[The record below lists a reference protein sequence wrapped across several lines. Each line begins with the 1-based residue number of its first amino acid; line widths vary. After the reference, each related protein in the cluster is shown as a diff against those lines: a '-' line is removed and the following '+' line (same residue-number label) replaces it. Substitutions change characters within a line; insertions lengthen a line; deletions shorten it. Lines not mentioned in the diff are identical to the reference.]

1 MKLHFSLVIREDS
14 LSEQVGKEVETM
26 LLDHNFIYDEKTPS
40 FVFCIGGDGT
50 FLKAVQRYKNK
61 LRSIKFVGIHT
72 GSLGFFADFNTSD
85 IPSLIKNL
93 QNENYIERQY
103 ALVEANVIQNAK
115 IRKFYAVNE
124 VKVENVHHT
133 LVLEVYL
140 NDQLL
145 ENYRGNGVLV
155 CTQLGSTGYNK
166 SLGGALIRRNLE
178 LLQYTK
184 IAPISNSV
192 YRPLINPLIINAK
205 DVLTFKGHNAFTYF
219 GYDSFTTKLK
229 DEPFTITVKL
239 SRKKVTIIHKQSRR
253 YTNII
258 REAFLK

>member
-14 LSEQVGKEVETM
+14 QSEQVGKEVKTT
-26 LLDHNFIYDEKTPS
+26 LLAHNFVYDDMTPN

-72 GSLGFFADFNTSD
+72 GSLGFFADFNNHD
-85 IPSLIKNL
+85 ITDIINDL
-93 QNENYIERQY
+93 QNKKYKQKQY
-103 ALVEANVIQNAK
+103 ALVEANIIQNGRN
-115 IRKFYAVNE
+115 RKFYAVNE
-124 VKVENVHHT
+124 VKIENVHHT
-133 LVLEVYL
+133 LVLEVFL
-140 NDQLL
+140 NEQLL

-166 SLGGALIRRNLE
+166 SLGGALMRRNLE

-192 YRPLINPLIINAK
+192 YRPLINPLILGAK

-239 SRKKVTIIHKQSRR
+239 SRKNVTIIHKESRR
-253 YTNII
+253 YVNII
-258 REAFLK
+258 HEAFLK